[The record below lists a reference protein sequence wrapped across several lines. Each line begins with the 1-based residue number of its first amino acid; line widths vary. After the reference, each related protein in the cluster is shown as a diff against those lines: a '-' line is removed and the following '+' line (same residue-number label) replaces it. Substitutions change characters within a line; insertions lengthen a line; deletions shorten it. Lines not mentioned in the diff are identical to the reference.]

1 VVDLLKR
8 LNTSHAAFHHH
19 QRVTGNL
26 GETTHHM
33 GRVLKKDY
41 RQRLNAINRVFQHA
55 IELGNAAV
63 QYLDIVVQG
72 IVLDLRKSIK
82 QSHAVCLHVTARAEG
97 SDTEPYY
104 VGEVIRFV
112 CNIGYPIVGKD
123 SIKCL
128 SNGQWDGPVPTCNP
142 VCYWKQWGSWINGDC
157 VASGLPLTPQC
168 YRPGTS
174 LCYRTRRCYC
184 VGRGYSRSTYC
195 TGSSKEYETKTC
207 CLPYLPPPP
216 SCRWEPWG
224 PWKNHGRCEKNGLP
238 GTPNCAYPGTLRC
251 YRTRECNCRRKRHG
265 GTAYCHGPSKEYENK
280 PCCYKHTYTPPHY
293 PPPGYPPILHP
304 MK

>member
-1 VVDLLKR
+1 CHKPGISTCYRTRQCRCTVPGYHGPGYCSGSSKEYKR
-8 LNTSHAAFHHH
+8 KPCCITICYPPQPYAPEN
-19 QRVTGNL
+19 
-26 GETTHHM
+26 
-33 GRVLKKDY
+33 GR
-41 RQRLNAINRVFQHA
+41 
-55 IELGNAAV
+55 
-63 QYLDIVVQG
+63 
-72 IVLDLRKSIK
+72 
-82 QSHAVCLHVTARAEG
+82 RAEG